1 MDEESKGSALE
12 AESVYSSDDCGEQDE
27 DWYNSL
33 DTSDDIPD
41 PNLIAELLYQDQD
54 SLPKPLRKSHFW
66 PYWRAQ

>member
-1 MDEESKGSALE
+1 MDWELKGSASE

-41 PNLIAELLYQDQD
+41 PNLIADL
-54 SLPKPLRKSHFW
+54 
-66 PYWRAQ
+66 